1 MTVTI
6 TQNLTDIA
14 GVDDNSPV
22 WFSQALYP
30 RVAEDGSTMITTRR
44 VSVTPVS
51 GVLTVE
57 LEPGP
62 ARVQIGQRHYDI
74 TVPDI
79 DATLWPLI
87 ETGLPAPESQ
97 VGAVVRNG
105 GGIARLQKITESA
118 YAALVTPDPETEY
131 SVVPD

>member
-22 WFSQALYP
+22 WFSQYLDP
-30 RVAEDGSTMITTRR
+30 RVGEDGSTMITTRR

-87 ETGLPAPESQ
+87 ETGLPAPSSL
-97 VGAVVRNG
+97 VGQVVRNG